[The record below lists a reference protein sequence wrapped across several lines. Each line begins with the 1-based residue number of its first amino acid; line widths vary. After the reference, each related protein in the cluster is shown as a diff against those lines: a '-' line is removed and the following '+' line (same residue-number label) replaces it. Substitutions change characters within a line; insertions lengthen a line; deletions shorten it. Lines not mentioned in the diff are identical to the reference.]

1 MALVVQKYGG
11 SSVSDVDAMRR
22 VARRIVATRQAGNT
36 VVVVVSAM
44 GDTTDELLD
53 QAAALTTD
61 APAREMDIL
70 LSAGER
76 ISVALLAMAVS
87 ELGVPARAYTGAQ
100 AGVLTDSKYGKASIV
115 GVLPERVAR
124 SIQTGSVAIVAGFQ
138 GINEVEDTT
147 TLGRGGS
154 DTTAVALAAALNA
167 DVCEIYTDVDGLFTA
182 DPRIVPTAKRIES
195 LSSEETLE
203 LAAHG
208 AKILHLRAVEYAR
221 RFGVP
226 LHVRSSFSDKTGTW
240 IYDGRRE
247 GAFVPSVVAA
257 QLDDVVAA
265 DTDSAPSAASA
276 PSASS
281 PAAPQSADEAR
292 GAAPAAP
299 ASPSDPAGLD
309 EGPSAS
315 AVDTAHRNA
324 IAARAQARPRPSAK
338 EDHVEAPVISGIAH
352 DRSQD
357 KITLVGVPDVPGAAA
372 RIFAIVAGTD
382 ANIDMIVQDVS
393 AEGTG
398 LTNISFTC
406 PDGDSAAAREAL
418 EAAREELGFRSLHF
432 NPDIGILSLVG
443 AGMRSNPGVS
453 ARLFGSL
460 SEAGVNIHMISTSEI
475 RISVVVDD
483 AVLDEAVRAVHS
495 AFGLDAQ
502 AAEAVV
508 YGGTGR

>member
-100 AGVLTDSKYGKASIV
+100 AGVLTDSKYGRASIV

-226 LHVRSSFSDKTGTW
+226 LHVRSSFSDRTGTW
-240 IYDGRRE
+240 IYDGRRK

-265 DTDSAPSAASA
+265 DTDSAPSGAS
-276 PSASS
+276 
-281 PAAPQSADEAR
+281 
-292 GAAPAAP
+292 PAAP

-309 EGPSAS
+309 DGPSAS
-315 AVDTAHRNA
+315 VVDTAHRNA
-324 IAARAQARPRPSAK
+324 IAARAQARPRPTAK

-406 PDGDSAAAREAL
+406 PDGDSATAREAL